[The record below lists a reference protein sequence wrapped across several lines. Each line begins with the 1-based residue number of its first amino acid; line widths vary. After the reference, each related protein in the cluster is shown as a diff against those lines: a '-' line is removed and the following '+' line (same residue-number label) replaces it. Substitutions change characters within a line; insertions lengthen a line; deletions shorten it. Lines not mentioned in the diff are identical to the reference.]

1 MLKSKD
7 FFRKSQFSLMFALGT
22 LPLSVLILHGFAADR
37 LAVLWMFPAAY
48 VLLAW
53 LCLLLPGKVRLLAA
67 LAGSTGLFAL
77 GFYILPAS
85 QQLLVLLLP
94 LMYVLLLLY
103 GLQVSSW
110 RREDEMHAGW
120 LAAFAVFHVIGQ
132 IMISANRRS
141 GVCPIFASAAPALI
155 GSFIACAALAL
166 LSLSRSTMLNASMG
180 RQRVPVGMR
189 RRNTIFSML
198 LLLLIL
204 FIAALPEVARA
215 LSIAGEYVLAA
226 IRWLILLISRLTSSS
241 SSGGSDAADPDMSNL
256 GGEVSEPSLFALIM
270 EKVVFVIAALAI
282 VALAVFVTIKLVQK
296 LKILVKYLAQRLSQF
311 AQTAS
316 EDFEDEVTDTRDEG
330 EKERIS
336 LLDSLRRRMI
346 RVDEKQLTPSQR
358 VRYRYLRLMMKHPE
372 WHASQTA
379 RETIP
384 TDAAKLYER
393 VRYREDEISTDTAD
407 DFAQKLKS
415 L

>member
-22 LPLSVLILHGFAADR
+22 LPLAVLILHGFNLDC
-37 LAVLWMFPAAY
+37 LSILWMFPASY

-53 LCLLLPGKVRLLAA
+53 LCLLLPGKVRLPAA
-67 LAGSTGLFAL
+67 LAGSAGLITL
-77 GFYILPAS
+77 GIRVLPVS

-94 LMYVLLLLY
+94 LLYAVLLLH
-103 GLQVSSW
+103 GLQISGWS
-110 RREDEMHAGW
+110 REDEIHAGW

-132 IMISANRRS
+132 IMISINQRS
-141 GVCPIFASAAPALI
+141 GICPIFAAAAPALI
-155 GSFIACAALAL
+155 GSFIACIALAM
-166 LSLSRSTMLNASMG
+166 LSLNRSTMLNASMG

-189 RRNTIFSML
+189 RRNMMFSML
-198 LLLLIL
+198 ILLLIL
-204 FIAALPEVARA
+204 LIAALPEVARA
-215 LSIAGEYVLAA
+215 LNAA
-226 IRWLILLISRLTSSS
+226 CDYIFAAVRWLILLISRLMSSSS
-241 SSGGSDAADPDMSNL
+241 SSGGGEAEPDMSDL
-256 GGEVSEPSLFALIM
+256 GGEAAETSLFALIM

-282 VALAVFVTIKLVQK
+282 VALAVFVIIKLVQK
-296 LKILVKYLAQRLSQF
+296 LKILVKYLAQRLAHF

-330 EKERIS
+330 EKEHIS
-336 LLDSLRRRMI
+336 LMDNLRRRI
-346 RVDEKQLTPSQR
+346 ARVDEKKLTPAQR

-372 WHASQTA
+372 WHACQTA
-379 RETIP
+379 RETLP
-384 TDAAKLYER
+384 TDAANLYER
-393 VRYREDEISTDTAD
+393 VRYNDEEISADTAE